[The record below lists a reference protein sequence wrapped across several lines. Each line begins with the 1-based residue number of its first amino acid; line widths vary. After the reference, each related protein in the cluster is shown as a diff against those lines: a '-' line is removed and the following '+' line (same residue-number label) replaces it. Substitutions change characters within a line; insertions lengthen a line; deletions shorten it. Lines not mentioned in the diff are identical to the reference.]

1 MVCSVGELS
10 QGQEEISAAQ
20 IRIQEAEDS
29 IANLKDKNA
38 ALQEEVTFIVL
49 QLGFKIIFSLRYT
62 QNAFLAIYLMMSE
75 LPLFVFAI

>member
-38 ALQEEVTFIVL
+38 ALQEEVTLTVF
-49 QLGFKIIFSLRYT
+49 QLGFKIIFSVWYT
-62 QNAFLAIYLMMSE
+62 QNAK
-75 LPLFVFAI
+75 LFI